1 MKKYFNKNAFLYSI
15 IFSLSIGSISVAM
28 TEVETETAAREPA
41 AAVRTTDKA
50 HLRQYPGGRD
60 EQEIKVQSN
69 LPQPTKNIDGTATG
83 EITQPDDHD

>member
-1 MKKYFNKNAFLYSI
+1 MKKCFNKNAFLFSI
-15 IFSLSIGSISVAM
+15 IFSASFVSGIAIA
-28 TEVETETAAREPA
+28 EDETETAAREPA